1 MGLNGVFTMVGTG
14 KFFVGGNW
22 KCNGTKDSISK
33 LVIELNEDD
42 VDIVISPP
50 FVYIDQV
57 KSSLTE
63 DNVDKPIWAIGT
75 GKVASLHQDEVH
87 VAVREW
93 LSKNIYAEVASN

>member
-1 MGLNGVFTMVGTG
+1 MAGTG

-33 LVIELNEDD
+33 LVIELNNAKLEDD

-50 FVYIDQV
+50 FVYIDQF

-63 DNVDKPIWAIGT
+63 DDVDKPVSAIGT
-75 GKVASLHQDEVH
+75 GKVASLHQAEVH

>member
-1 MGLNGVFTMVGTG
+1 MAGTW

-33 LVIELNEDD
+33 LVIELNNAKLEDD

-63 DNVDKPIWAIGT
+63 DDVDKPIWAIGT
-75 GKVASLHQDEVH
+75 GKVASLHQAEVH

-93 LSKNIYAEVASN
+93 LSKNIYAKVASN

>member
-1 MGLNGVFTMVGTG
+1 MAGTG

-33 LVIELNEDD
+33 LVIELNSAKLEDD

-57 KSSLTE
+57 KSSLTK
-63 DNVDKPIWAIGT
+63 DDVDKPIWAIGT
-75 GKVASLHQDEVH
+75 GKVASLHQAEVH
-87 VAVREW
+87 VAVREC
-93 LSKNIYAEVASN
+93 LSKNIYAKVASN

>member
-1 MGLNGVFTMVGTG
+1 MACTR

-33 LVIELNEDD
+33 LVIELNNEKLEDD

-63 DNVDKPIWAIGT
+63 DDVDKPIWANGT
-75 GKVASLHQDEVH
+75 CKVASLHQAEVH

-93 LSKNIYAEVASN
+93 LSKNIYAKVASN